1 MQDVMEED
9 ESSNTL
15 CIGRI
20 IHTPTT
26 PGLITRIYML
36 PKHCQTFIFQTLLR
50 LDDQQYKKTTEILKR
65 ILILSSLWPPTL
77 TTIVPAYN
85 EYFRHSTVI
94 QSAYTFNTKLITF
107 ALSNKSSPYPLLH
120 PSRCLTRLPLFS
132 FHPAPHFLLTTLA
145 TPPTLSPL
153 LLLKALLIWRWL
165 YPMNK

>member
-1 MQDVMEED
+1 MEED

-15 CIGRI
+15 CIGRV

-26 PGLITRIYML
+26 PGLITRIYTL
-36 PKHCQTFIFQTLLR
+36 LKHCQTFIFQTPPR
-50 LDDQQYKKTTEILKR
+50 LDDQQYKKTAEILKR

-94 QSAYTFNTKLITF
+94 QLAYTFNTKLVTS
-107 ALSNKSSPYPLLH
+107 ALLNKSLPYPLSHLSQC
-120 PSRCLTRLPLFS
+120 PTLLPPFS
-132 FHPAPHFLLTTLA
+132 FHPTLHLPLTAPATL
-145 TPPTLSPL
+145 PTLSPL
-153 LLLKALLIWRWL
+153 PLLKAQLNQRWL